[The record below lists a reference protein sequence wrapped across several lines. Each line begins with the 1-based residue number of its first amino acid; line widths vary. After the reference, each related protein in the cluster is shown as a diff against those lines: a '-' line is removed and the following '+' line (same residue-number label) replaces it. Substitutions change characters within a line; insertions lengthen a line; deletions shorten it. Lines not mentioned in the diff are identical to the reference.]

1 MVVVAAA
8 GYGKTIALRSS
19 LAGLD
24 ATWHPRADVPAL
36 AAGGLADLACRQGS
50 GWLVLD
56 DLPRLP
62 AELARDLLATAHDLP
77 EQIGVALSSRWPLA
91 APLARWRGRSDLV
104 ELGPRDLALSEE
116 QVSELLAEKYG
127 LREPARSAEVHQA
140 TAGWP
145 ALVRLAGEALADTVP
160 DGPLVDFVA
169 GPGTPLADYIA
180 EEVLRPLPPE
190 VVRLVCDAA
199 DFAPLTTGLCRGL
212 GHRDAERMLALLL
225 RLGVLQQAGA
235 QIVPVVAAVA
245 RRVGGAGPTLAVRAR
260 VAADWYGEHGPPL
273 AAARAC
279 QLAGDGDACARVL
292 MAHGCEILASGGA
305 SGVVDLI
312 RASRAGEHHTRVQL
326 LLGEALVH
334 SGDLVGGQ
342 QAYRMLAA
350 AADAAG
356 QAWDPGLAWRIG
368 QVYHLR
374 GEPRAALA
382 ALARGAARPG
392 TATDEA
398 MLSAWTASIHN
409 VLGDAPAGLVHA
421 ARARRL
427 AATGGDDRALSTAH
441 MATALCLLRAGDPTG
456 CEEHFAQAL
465 QCARRVGD
473 ATQVARVLA
482 NQAHTQLAQARYPA
496 ALETARLAV
505 RSAETAGHV
514 CRLIHAQLN
523 EATALSR
530 LGRHAESIERFEE
543 ILSRYQRMGSRRAA
557 LALVGLGDVHRVRGA
572 VQQARGC
579 YEEARRLAQPD
590 GDWQALIPALA
601 GLARLTASDDLDAAA
616 RLADEADRQAPPA
629 MAIQVLLARGWVA
642 VAQGDLEIAASSA
655 DRAAQLARVG
665 HERALL
671 AETLELRAAAVPD
684 LDSRRAALVEA
695 YEIWRT
701 GHAMTEADRLLL
713 ALGRLPDA
721 GTVDRL
727 HATLAAERLSRSG
740 LPPVVAHQ
748 TVLIR
753 VLGRFEVYCDGLPV
767 PASAWQSR
775 KARDLL
781 RILVARQGRPVP
793 RAELTELLWPDDDP
807 RTGHRLS
814 VLLSIVRSVLNS
826 GRSAAADRILVADQ
840 NCVALDHH
848 HLRVDV
854 DDFLTDVA
862 HALRLRDQGAAAEAR
877 LILTAAERSYT
888 GDAFEDEPYAEWC
901 GRLRE
906 QARGAY
912 LRAVR
917 ALAQLSRDAG
927 EVEQTICHLL
937 RLLDLDQYDEPAH
950 RALVAVLVEDGR
962 HGEARRAYQRY
973 VDAMREIGVPEP
985 DPMILRLMIHPGPG
999 SHRPLSRRRK

>member
-8 GYGKTIALRSS
+8 GYGKTIALRAS

-24 ATWHPRADVPAL
+24 ATWHPHADVPAL
-36 AAGGLADLACRQGS
+36 AAGGLADLAGRQGS

-62 AELARDLLATAHDLP
+62 ANLARDLLATAHDLP

-91 APLARWRGRSDLV
+91 APLARWRGRGDLV

-116 QVSELLAEKYG
+116 QVSELLAQKYD
-127 LREPARSAEVHQA
+127 LREPARCAEVYQA

-190 VVRLVCDAA
+190 VVRLVCEAA

-212 GHRDAERMLALLL
+212 GHREAERMLALLL
-225 RLGVLQQAGA
+225 RLGVLQQAGT

-245 RRVGGAGPTLAVRAR
+245 RRVGGGPALAVRAR

-279 QLAGDGDACARVL
+279 HLAGDGDACAQVL
-292 MAHGCEILASGGA
+292 MAHGSAILASGGA
-305 SGVVDLI
+305 PGVVDLI
-312 RASRAGEHHTRVQL
+312 RASRTGEHHTRVQL

-342 QAYRMLAA
+342 QAYRMLTA
-350 AADAAG
+350 AADAAD
-356 QAWDPGLAWRIG
+356 QAWDPGLAWRLG

-374 GEPRAALA
+374 GEPRSALA
-382 ALARGAARPG
+382 ALARGAACPG

-398 MLSAWTASIHN
+398 MLSAWTASVHN
-409 VLGDAPAGLVHA
+409 VLGDARAGLVHA

-427 AATGGDDRALSTAH
+427 AAAGGDDRALATAH
-441 MATALCLLRAGDPTG
+441 VATALCLLRAGDPTG

-482 NQAHTQLAQARYPA
+482 NQAHTQLAQARYPV

-505 RSAETAGHV
+505 RSAETAGHASWLV
-514 CRLIHAQLN
+514 HAQLN
-523 EATALSR
+523 EARALSR
-530 LGRHAESIERFEE
+530 LGRHAESIERYEE
-543 ILSRYQRMGSRRAA
+543 ILSRYRRMGSRRAA

-579 YEEARRLAQPD
+579 YEEAQQLAQPD

-616 RLADEADRQAPPA
+616 RLAEEAARRAPPA

-642 VAQGDLEIAASSA
+642 VAQGDPELAATSA
-655 DRAAQLARVG
+655 DRAAQLARAG
-665 HERALL
+665 HARALL

-684 LDSRRAALVEA
+684 LDNRRAALVEA

-701 GHAMTEADRLLL
+701 GHAKSEADRLLL

-727 HATLAAERLSRSG
+727 HATLAAERLSRS
-740 LPPVVAHQ
+740 
-748 TVLIR
+748 
-753 VLGRFEVYCDGLPV
+753 
-767 PASAWQSR
+767 
-775 KARDLL
+775 
-781 RILVARQGRPVP
+781 
-793 RAELTELLWPDDDP
+793 
-807 RTGHRLS
+807 
-814 VLLSIVRSVLNS
+814 
-826 GRSAAADRILVADQ
+826 
-840 NCVALDHH
+840 
-848 HLRVDV
+848 
-854 DDFLTDVA
+854 
-862 HALRLRDQGAAAEAR
+862 
-877 LILTAAERSYT
+877 
-888 GDAFEDEPYAEWC
+888 
-901 GRLRE
+901 
-906 QARGAY
+906 
-912 LRAVR
+912 
-917 ALAQLSRDAG
+917 
-927 EVEQTICHLL
+927 
-937 RLLDLDQYDEPAH
+937 
-950 RALVAVLVEDGR
+950 
-962 HGEARRAYQRY
+962 
-973 VDAMREIGVPEP
+973 
-985 DPMILRLMIHPGPG
+985 
-999 SHRPLSRRRK
+999 